1 MLNIYKK
8 LFCTVPINV
17 FRLMNIENGHEDSGN
32 TCNFLEL
39 IKLQTND
46 NNILNR
52 YFLWKEQFFR
62 YATVTNCNESL
73 NIMAANIIKNI
84 I

>member
-39 IKLQTND
+39 MKLQTND

-52 YFLWKEQFFR
+52 YFL
-62 YATVTNCNESL
+62 
-73 NIMAANIIKNI
+73 
-84 I
+84 